1 MSLCF
6 NVSDSNIGLSPSV
19 FKKGTSDYK
28 NKVKILVNITGDVLD
43 LYCIDYHTPPPFAK
57 IKHSF
62 ILTQNTSKGL
72 NRGLKFFGSFSQ
84 KIALFHRNVPFL
96 ANIERCSKFLEYA
109 LHALIYSKKKSYICK
124 WTEMTCWKVEGLGY
138 NNSSSCIMNPSIF
151 LWLPR

>member
-1 MSLCF
+1 MSICF
-6 NVSDSNIGLSPSV
+6 NVSDSNIGLTPSV
-19 FKKGTSDYK
+19 FKKGNSDCK

-109 LHALIYSKKKSYICK
+109 LHALIYSKK
-124 WTEMTCWKVEGLGY
+124 
-138 NNSSSCIMNPSIF
+138 NHIF
-151 LWLPR
+151 ANEQKCHVGKLRAWVTITAPHVL